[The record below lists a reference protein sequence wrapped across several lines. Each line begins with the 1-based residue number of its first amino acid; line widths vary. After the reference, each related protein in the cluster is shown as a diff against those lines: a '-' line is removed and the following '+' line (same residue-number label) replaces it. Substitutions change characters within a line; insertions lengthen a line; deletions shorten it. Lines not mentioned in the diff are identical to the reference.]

1 MRIGVSVPGPAPLN
15 RPHTDR
21 SHGFSKAGEA
31 ALYASLTR
39 FLRLHAPL
47 GWVAAY
53 IAFYTPCWITFRD
66 DEEVSDGPIR
76 LLHGTADDWT
86 PIEPCQEDGT
96 RLRR

>member
-1 MRIGVSVPGPAPLN
+1 MGFPKRVKPLYTRVS
-15 RPHTDR
+15 R
-21 SHGFSKAGEA
+21 GFCACMLLWAG
-31 ALYASLTR
+31 
-39 FLRLHAPL
+39 F
-47 GWVAAY
+47 AAY